1 MNLTDKMPPYYTDNE
16 LTKKLSVLPEIKPD
30 DTSKQS
36 RLLNLLSVY
45 DLFIPTNM
53 AREIYSTV
61 YFALVRSLNRKS
73 KLYDTYKM
81 NDNRKVINGRGITSG
96 INGGDCSLIVGD
108 SGVGKSQSIARA
120 VSIISE
126 NSVIETESPYCT
138 VIPVMTVEASPM
150 VSIKG
155 FFLEILR
162 VMDSIIGTD
171 YYMANNRTTINTD
184 SLLGAVS
191 NALLLH
197 CGVLIV
203 DEVDRLVGNKK
214 SYTFVNFITELLNM
228 CGISVI
234 FVGTPRAIEF
244 FSSTEYLSRRSM
256 GNVYRQMP
264 YGNEYYGFCKE
275 LFNYQFTLHK
285 TELDSNILR
294 LFYKYSNGIA
304 ALTVQLFVAAQQ
316 IAISND
322 YEKLDMLS
330 ISQAFTDKM
339 SIITPYAG
347 FGKHIFPNA
356 RSQKELSETD
366 NGTIPFDY
374 NNIFENL
381 SARADKSAD
390 KAIEIL
396 SKYITVECIK
406 L

>member
-16 LTKKLSVLPEIKPD
+16 LTKKLSVLPEIKSD

-203 DEVDRLVGNKK
+203 DEVDTLVGNKK
-214 SYTFVNFITELLNM
+214 SYTFVNFITEILNM
-228 CGISVI
+228 CGISII
-234 FVGTPRAIEF
+234 FVGSPRAIEF
-244 FSSTEYLSRRSM
+244 FSSTE
-256 GNVYRQMP
+256 
-264 YGNEYYGFCKE
+264 
-275 LFNYQFTLHK
+275 
-285 TELDSNILR
+285 
-294 LFYKYSNGIA
+294 
-304 ALTVQLFVAAQQ
+304 
-316 IAISND
+316 
-322 YEKLDMLS
+322 
-330 ISQAFTDKM
+330 
-339 SIITPYAG
+339 
-347 FGKHIFPNA
+347 
-356 RSQKELSETD
+356 
-366 NGTIPFDY
+366 
-374 NNIFENL
+374 
-381 SARADKSAD
+381 
-390 KAIEIL
+390 
-396 SKYITVECIK
+396 
-406 L
+406 